1 VVRHGDWTGSAMSRL
16 TKQQAILAV
25 SLSGLTAIIGVLTS
39 LVVWT
44 LRRMSVG
51 SVGGDRD
58 RYDVYF
64 DLMRQSEAALRES

>member
-1 VVRHGDWTGSAMSRL
+1 MSRL
-16 TKQQAILAV
+16 TKQRAILAV
-25 SLSGLTAIIGVLTS
+25 SLSGATAIVGVLTS

-51 SVGGDRD
+51 SVDGDRD

-64 DLMRQSEAALRES
+64 DLMR